1 MGCENSKGLD
11 SFEYQSL
18 SNKNYKT
25 KYEEII
31 IKLKNLKS
39 CERNPNKVKEIEA

>member
-1 MGCENSKGLD
+1 MGCENSKGFD
-11 SFEYQSL
+11 AFEYQSL

-39 CERNPNKVKEIEA
+39 SEKNPNKLKELE